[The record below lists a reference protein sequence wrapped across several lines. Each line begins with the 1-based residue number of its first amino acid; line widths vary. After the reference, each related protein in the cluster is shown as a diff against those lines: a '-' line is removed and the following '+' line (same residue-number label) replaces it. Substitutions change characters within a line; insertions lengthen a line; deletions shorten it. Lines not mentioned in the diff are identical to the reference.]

1 MDRQLLLLGI
11 LRQQEMHGYEL
22 HDFIDNNLASCTDM
36 KKSTA
41 YYLLKKMEE
50 AGLISQETRQEGNRP
65 PRQVYHL
72 TPAGEAEFQRLLREN
87 LSHYTMAYFT
97 SDIGLVFLDTL
108 EPEEALQLLEERR
121 SELARSLSAAERIP
135 GHKGSLQ
142 LVFDHMV
149 HHLSA
154 ELDWLDTVISRLKEQ
169 TEENI
174 LTPQGE

>member
-22 HDFIDNNLASCTDM
+22 HDFIEHNLASCTDM

-41 YYLLKKMEE
+41 YYLLKKMEG
-50 AGLISQETRQEGNRP
+50 AGFISQETKQEGNRP

-72 TPAGEAEFQRLLREN
+72 TPAGETEFQRLLREN
-87 LSHYTMAYFT
+87 LSHYTQAYFT
-97 SDIGLVFLDTL
+97 SDIGLVFLDTM
-108 EPEEALQLLEERR
+108 EPEEALQFLNERR
-121 SELARSLSAAERIP
+121 SELARTLNATARIP
-135 GHKGSLQ
+135 GHNGSLQ
-142 LVFDHMV
+142 LVFDHMA

-154 ELDWLDTVISRLKEQ
+154 ELDWLDTVILKL

-174 LTPQGE
+174 KNEQIIHGE

>member
-22 HDFIDNNLASCTDM
+22 HDFIDHNLASCTDM

-50 AGLISQETRQEGNRP
+50 AGFISQETKREGNRP

-87 LSHYTMAYFT
+87 LSHYAQAYFT
-97 SDIGLVFLDTL
+97 SDIGLVFLDDL
-108 EPEEALQLLEERR
+108 EPEEALQLLNKRR
-121 SELARSLSAAERIP
+121 SELARALSAAEKIP
-135 GHKGSLQ
+135 GHKGGLQ

-149 HHLSA
+149 HHLTS
-154 ELDWLDTVISRLKEQ
+154 ELDWLDTAILRLNEQ
-169 TEENI
+169 NEKS
-174 LTPQGE
+174 